1 MSVVER
7 RAEAVA
13 GTVDRVRA
21 IEQSMGA
28 TRAALEKIEAELIAL
43 ATRTELFPA
52 EHFPVAPGAKG
63 NIYRL
68 SEDSDYRFALYA
80 SAGVPGKSQPPHNHT
95 TWAVIAGIYGDEH
108 NVFYQRT
115 DDRSTPGRGA
125 LRKSGE
131 KTVTRGGGCALLPD
145 GFHTIEVTGDGP
157 SLHLHIYGR
166 SLEHLPERI
175 FFAGEDGGAYQVFP
189 PNPNIGASV
198 VGARELKAM
207 LGDGRELAL
216 LDVREEG
223 VFARRHPLFACSLP
237 LSRLELAIDARVPR
251 RATRIVLC
259 DDDDGLAQRAAAKL
273 GHFGYG
279 CVSVLAGGVEAWE
292 AAGYEV
298 FGGVNV
304 PSKAFGEFV
313 AHHAGT
319 PHIDAAEVKAKLD
332 AGEDMVIIDARPMSE
347 YRAMNIPGAVNCP
360 GAELVLRISDIVATP
375 DTLVVVNCAGR
386 TRSIIGAQSLIDAG
400 IANPVAAL
408 ENGTMGWHLAGFE
421 LERGQHRPAPEPTPR
436 GLAIAKAAAAR
447 VAGRHGVRTIDR
459 AALAGFE
466 AESDRR
472 SLYLLDVRG
481 PEEFEAGH
489 LPGSRSAPGGQLVQ
503 ATDAYVGTRNARLVL
518 VDDDGVRAPMT
529 ASWLIQMGWDEV
541 YVLAGAW
548 ASGESVAGPAPATV
562 PGLDE
567 AAPETITAAA
577 LEAALDRGEAVV
589 LDLDTS
595 PRYREGHIPGAWFAV
610 RSRLAAA
617 LAKAPGAAMLVLT
630 SPDGVL
636 ARLCAPEAA
645 RLTEMPVRVL
655 AGGTGAWRAA
665 GLSIATGEEHMADV
679 ADDVW
684 RRPYDRAA
692 GAEDAMTDYLRWEL
706 DLPDQ
711 VERDGDARF
720 RTFKNEANKGDSP
733 PLMSPL

>member
-13 GTVDRVRA
+13 GTVARVRA
-21 IEQSMGA
+21 IEHGMGA
-28 TRAALEKIEAELIAL
+28 TRDALEKIEAELIAL
-43 ATRTELFPA
+43 AMRTELFPA

-80 SAGVPGKSQPPHNHT
+80 SAGAPGKVQPPHNHT
-95 TWAVIAGIYGDEH
+95 TWAVIAGVYGDEH
-108 NVFYQRT
+108 NVLYERT
-115 DDRSTPGRGA
+115 DDRATPGQGA
-125 LRKSGE
+125 LCKTGE
-131 KTVTRGGGCALLPD
+131 KTVSRGGGCALLPD
-145 GFHTIEVTGDGP
+145 DFHTIAVTGDGP
-157 SLHLHIYGR
+157 SLHLHMYGR
-166 SLEHLPERI
+166 SLERLPERI

-223 VFARRHPLFACSLP
+223 VFARRHALFACSLP
-237 LSRLELAIDARVPR
+237 LSRLELGIDARVPR

-279 CVSVLAGGVEAWE
+279 CVSVLAGGVEAWA

-319 PHIDAAEVKAKLD
+319 PHIDAAQLKAKLD
-332 AGEDMVIIDARPMSE
+332 AGEDMVIVDSRPMSE

-360 GAELVLRISDIVATP
+360 GAELVLRISDIVASP

-400 IANPVAAL
+400 IANPVTAL

-421 LERGQHRPAPEPTPR
+421 LERGQHRTAPEPTPR
-436 GLAIAKAAAAR
+436 GLAIAKAAAER

-459 AALAGFE
+459 AALADFE

-503 ATDAYVGTRNARLVL
+503 ATDAYVATRNARLVL

-548 ASGESVAGPAPATV
+548 ASGKAAAGPAPATV

-567 AAPETITAAA
+567 AAPETIAPAA
-577 LEAALDRGEAVV
+577 LEATIDRGEAVV

-617 LAKAPGAAMLVLT
+617 LAKAPEAAMLVLT

-645 RLTEMPVRVL
+645 RLTGMPVRVL
-655 AGGTGAWRAA
+655 DGGTGAWRAA
-665 GLSIATGEEHMADV
+665 GLAIATGAEHMADV

-692 GAEDAMTDYLRWEL
+692 GAEDAMTEYLSWEL

-711 VERDGDARF
+711 IERDGDARF
-720 RTFKNEANKGDSP
+720 RTFK
-733 PLMSPL
+733 